1 LRKHT
6 ERGRERFFGFSE
18 RRMRLAKRRFG
29 AALACCLALTILA
42 AAAGPVA
49 AESMECSECGLNA
62 EGECVHREDHTME
75 KSHEH
80 VSCFLCGAVG
90 QCSGSLEAG
99 DDGDSDDDAAK
110 EERKAAE
117 EEEEAAAAEAK
128 AEEAKEALKTKATGA
143 SIMEAFMSNRDRR
156 RRSLLTEEPRAETRE
171 VGGGFDSS
179 RSSSLSLD
187 LNAFQPCSQCGVNAA
202 GQCVYLNDLDRRH
215 SRGTISCFLC
225 GYSGVCPHDVTFHC
239 PEGQDHLCNSA
250 G

>member
-1 LRKHT
+1 
-6 ERGRERFFGFSE
+6 
-18 RRMRLAKRRFG
+18 MRLAKRRFG

-90 QCSGSLEAG
+90 QCFGSLEAS
-99 DDGDSDDDAAK
+99 DDGDSDDAAAK
-110 EERKAAE
+110 EEEEAGRK
-117 EEEEAAAAEAK
+117 AAAAEAK

-156 RRSLLTEEPRAETRE
+156 RRSLLTEGPRAETRE